1 MIAVFPKGSFALFP
15 LVVFLRDS
23 PGDQLHA
30 LGNFVVPHVFHQQV
44 DVIGGSHVIQ
54 DTESV
59 ALFGL
64 KQPSDP
70 GPTVIGEF
78 QEKFLLVASM
88 GDMPDMTRQEISI
101 GSRQARSPPFFHF
114 RVKMAALSGK

>member
-1 MIAVFPKGSFALFP
+1 MYIPRTS
-15 LVVFLRDS
+15 
-23 PGDQLHA
+23 
-30 LGNFVVPHVFHQQV
+30 V

-59 ALFGL
+59 ALFSL

-101 GSRQARSPPFFHF
+101 GSRQAHSPPFFHF

>member
-1 MIAVFPKGSFALFP
+1 MYIPRTS
-15 LVVFLRDS
+15 
-23 PGDQLHA
+23 
-30 LGNFVVPHVFHQQV
+30 V

-59 ALFGL
+59 AFFSL

-101 GSRQARSPPFFHF
+101 GSRQISPPLFHF
-114 RVKMAALSGK
+114 RVKMAGLSSK